1 MTIIVTTCGL
11 CGQEFEPDH
20 RAIVAG
26 TWRLCPACRVSEDAP
41 RGSVVC
47 PQCRRVLKSGQH
59 HGPCPG
65 RGRRGRK
72 REMV

>member
-1 MTIIVTTCGL
+1 MTIIITTCRRG
-11 CGQEFEPDH
+11 GAEFAPGRE
-20 RAIVAG
+20 AIVAG
-26 TWRLCPACRVSEDAP
+26 TWRLCLACRGGEDVP
-41 RGSVVC
+41 HGSVVC

-72 REMV
+72 REIA